1 MNWNYAIASA
11 GEAAERAAI
20 VLRGAVEDNLR
31 RAAALGYDALEVHT
45 RPDAALDLPGLKQIM
60 ADTGCRISTLV
71 TGRLN
76 TEMGASL
83 LAEEPARVALAI
95 DGMRRYIDLAAE
107 LKSDLIL
114 GWVHGNVPAGA
125 DREGCMEQL
134 AERLIP
140 LGAKAEQSGVRIN
153 LEVINRYETNV
164 FNTAEETVSFLER
177 YRVPGCWVHLDS
189 FHMNIDEADP
199 VAAIERCRGR
209 LNYFHLADNSR
220 VYPGCGTIDF
230 AALLRALERIGY
242 GGYLSVECFPWPSQ
256 EEAARRALQN
266 MKAICRN
273 LS

>member
-1 MNWNYAIASA
+1 MNWKYAIASA

-20 VLRGAVEDNLR
+20 VLRGPVEENLR
-31 RAAALGYDALEVHT
+31 RAAALGYDALEVHL
-45 RPDAALDLPGLKQIM
+45 RPDAKLDLTGLRQIM

-83 LAEEPARVALAI
+83 LAEDPARVALAV
-95 DGMRRYIDLAAE
+95 DGMQRYIGLAAE

-125 DREGCMEQL
+125 DRAGCMEQL
-134 AERLIP
+134 AGRLGP
-140 LGAKAEQSGVRIN
+140 LGTQAEQSGVRIN

-177 YRVPGCWVHLDS
+177 YRVPGCRVHLDS

-199 VAAIERCRGR
+199 IAAIERCRGR
-209 LNYFHLADNSR
+209 LGYFHLADNSR

-256 EEAARRALQN
+256 EEAARRALRN
-266 MKAICRN
+266 MQAICRN
-273 LS
+273 